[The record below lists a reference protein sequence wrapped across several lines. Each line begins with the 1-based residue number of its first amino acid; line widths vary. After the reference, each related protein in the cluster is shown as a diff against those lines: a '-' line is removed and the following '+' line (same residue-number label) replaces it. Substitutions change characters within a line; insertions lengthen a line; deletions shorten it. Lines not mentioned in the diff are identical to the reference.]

1 MTKLCLQL
9 FGLLFYTHSFAQST
23 ETITV
28 KTGTSISEGVPAA
41 DLYQYSQFVN
51 GTVYFRNGT
60 SSVARL
66 NYNRFIDEMQ
76 FLNTTGDTLAL
87 DNEETIKLIIANS
100 DSFYYDNG
108 YFMVISSNNSLKL
121 AIKQGFKILDKQKT
135 TAYDKSSSVSSI
147 KNVNS
152 YNADESRIY
161 QIGVTQ
167 DVVLTR
173 ETQYYFGD
181 KFNQFVVAN
190 KKNLLALYPKHSYE
204 IKKYLKETEIG
215 FQNKDDLEKLLQ
227 FLASL

>member
-1 MTKLCLQL
+1 
-9 FGLLFYTHSFAQST
+9 
-23 ETITV
+23 
-28 KTGTSISEGVPAA
+28 
-41 DLYQYSQFVN
+41 
-51 GTVYFRNGT
+51 
-60 SSVARL
+60 
-66 NYNRFIDEMQ
+66 MQ

-108 YFMVISSNNSLKL
+108 YFMVISSNNSLRL

-167 DVVLTR
+167 DVVLTS

-190 KKNLLALYPKHSYE
+190 KKNLLDLYPKYSYE